1 MRGAGALLTAALLL
15 VGCDAI
21 TGLIAEPQ
29 RGPEPCNQRFNAVRC
44 QAMVDTA
51 AQHLHATRAD
61 VVSVAI
67 APDPTPEVRNGVTI
81 LQTRGGA
88 APIVLLVTLQDGST
102 HPVSMCGGIPSGPAC
117 SDDPQIE
124 VHAMSL
130 DAGYRDVPEGSTPV
144 PSIAPDALDMAT
156 GLRIDRLDIPI
167 EHTGPHE
174 IVIGEAWLPNGL
186 LTTAEFALV
195 DDWPADI
202 TILEGGVNLEIR
214 SQEDGR
220 VIWNIY
226 EHGWREGIEGVDAV
240 LVFDVFRFDSGA
252 KLSIQDVV
260 VQ

>member
-1 MRGAGALLTAALLL
+1 MRGAGALLTATLLL

-44 QAMVDTA
+44 QAMADTA
-51 AQHLHATRAD
+51 AQHIHATRED
-61 VVSVAI
+61 VMSVAI

-117 SDDPQIE
+117 SDDPQVE

-167 EHTGPHE
+167 DHTGPHE
-174 IVIGEAWLPNGL
+174 IVLGRASLPNGL
-186 LTTAEFALV
+186 LTTAEFSLV
-195 DDWPADI
+195 DDWPSNV
-202 TILEGGVNLEIR
+202 TILEGGVSLEIR
-214 SQEDGR
+214 SQVDGK

-240 LVFDVFRFDSGA
+240 LVFDVFRFEPGA
-252 KLSIQDVV
+252 KLSIQDLV